1 MTEKFPVVESRLVCQ
16 FDLEKRIYAKK
27 LCRKPAAMT
36 KRRRKNTAVS
46 LIIFFNTMSMVPKNR
61 KKSRYSNCRQSKSA
75 GLSRGKEQRNGARQA
90 RIS

>member
-61 KKSRYSNCRQSKSA
+61 KKSRYSNCRQSQLARFLGGEK
-75 GLSRGKEQRNGARQA
+75 QRNGARHA
-90 RIS
+90 SIS